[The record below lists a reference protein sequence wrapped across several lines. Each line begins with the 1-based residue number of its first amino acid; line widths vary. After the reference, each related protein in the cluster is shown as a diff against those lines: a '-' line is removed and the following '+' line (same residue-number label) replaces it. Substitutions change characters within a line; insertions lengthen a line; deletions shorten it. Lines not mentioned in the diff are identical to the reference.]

1 MSSVNHPALSPPQ
14 RAFYGVQFNDTSF
27 RHWEFKN
34 NNQSQLI
41 YHFKNVELAFR
52 RTLQNTLIAGT
63 KAFPDANETEIK
75 NIASTIKQIEKIAV
89 FDPIFG
95 VESQS
100 IRRFGFISDKDIDD
114 HAIVLNIEWVD
125 EQSEGFGF
133 VEGKVFKED
142 AELQMLSRREFRTIE
157 KQYSNELQLAYQQ
170 MPETM
175 LGDSLD
181 YLRIEEPEINRIR
194 GVVEKEQ
201 QALKEAKID
210 QGGTVRL
217 FYGTNRNRLDLKD
230 GTQRYGS
237 AETRELKYG
246 VCNVSIPR
254 KHKLGKLERPNALE
268 RLIRWPDSVDRHY
281 IIESTGE
288 LSAANFLADF
298 VATLNEKSKKQ
309 ALLFIHGYANTF
321 DDAAYRA
328 AQLAWD
334 LPFKGYTGFYSWPSS
349 GTKSAYGNDEAAAR
363 SSAPLLKEFIGQI
376 AGLHELEQL
385 HIIAHSMGGLI
396 LTLSLNILSSDT
408 SKINELEKICQLVLG
423 APDIDK
429 NEFLNTIL
437 PGFSKLGKQ
446 RTLYASDHDFA
457 LNISASLRS
466 LRDRLGQI
474 GTNIFIAQGVDT
486 INASNLKTSNSHGY
500 LFDGRDLLGDL
511 FQIIN
516 TGSIPEDR
524 RLREIESKP
533 LNYWLFPE

>member
-1 MSSVNHPALSPPQ
+1 MSSSNLPALSPPQ
-14 RAFYGVQFNDTSF
+14 RAFYGVQFSDTAF
-27 RHWEFKN
+27 RHWEFEGEDR
-34 NNQSQLI
+34 SRLI
-41 YHFKNVELAFR
+41 YHFEDVGLAFR
-52 RTLQNTLIAGT
+52 GTLQNTLIAVT
-63 KAFPDANETEIK
+63 KAYPDAGENEIK
-75 NIASTIKQIEKIAV
+75 KIASTIKQAEKIAV
-89 FDPIFG
+89 YDPIFG

-100 IRRFGFISDKDIDD
+100 IRRFGFISDKSIDD
-114 HAIVLNIEWVD
+114 RVIVFNIEWVD
-125 EQSEGFGF
+125 EGNLRFGF
-133 VEGKVFKED
+133 VEGSVFKED
-142 AELQMLSRREFRTIE
+142 AELQMLSRREFRAIE
-157 KQYSNELQLAYQQ
+157 KQYSNELQLAYQH

-181 YLRIEEPEINRIR
+181 YRIAEPEVHRIR
-194 GVVEKEQ
+194 GIVEKEQ

-230 GTQRYGS
+230 GIQHYGS

-246 VCNVSIPR
+246 VCDVSIPR

-268 RLIRWPDSVDRHY
+268 RFVSWPASVDRHY
-281 IIESTGE
+281 IIENAGE
-288 LSAANFLADF
+288 LSEADFLADLI
-298 VATLNEKSKKQ
+298 ARLNEKSKKQ

-334 LPFKGYTGFYSWPSS
+334 LPFKGCTGFYSWPSS

-363 SSAPLLKEFIGQI
+363 SSAPMLKEFIGQI

-396 LTLSLNILSSDT
+396 LTLSLNILASDA

-429 NEFLNTIL
+429 NEFFNIIL

-457 LNISASLRS
+457 LNVSASLRS

-474 GTNIFIAQGVDT
+474 GTNIFVAQGVDT

-516 TGSIPEDR
+516 SGSIPEDR
-524 RLREIESKP
+524 RLREIEFTP